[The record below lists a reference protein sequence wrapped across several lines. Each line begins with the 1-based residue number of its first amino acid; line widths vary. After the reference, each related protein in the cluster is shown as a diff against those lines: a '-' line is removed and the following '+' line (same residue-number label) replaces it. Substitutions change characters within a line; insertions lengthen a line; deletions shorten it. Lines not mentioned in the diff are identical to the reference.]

1 MDWDDIMSTKNIEL
15 RIFGMTCDDCARTVA
30 QGLRSRKGVEEAVV
44 DVRTGIAQVTIEDSA
59 VSPEEL
65 LRVPIFGERSH
76 YKALLKRA
84 G

>member
-1 MDWDDIMSTKNIEL
+1 MTTKNVEL
-15 RIFGMTCDDCARTVA
+15 RVFGMTCDDCARTVA

-44 DVRTGIAQVTIEDSA
+44 DVRTGIAEVTIEDSA
-59 VSPEEL
+59 VTPEDL

-76 YKALLKRA
+76 YRALVKRA

>member
-1 MDWDDIMSTKNIEL
+1 MTTKNVEL
-15 RIFGMTCDDCARTVA
+15 RVFGMTCDDCARTVA

-44 DVRTGIAQVTIEDSA
+44 DVRTGTAEVTIEDSA
-59 VSPEEL
+59 VTPEDL

-76 YKALLKRA
+76 YKALVKRA